1 MSDLLGKLDLT
12 AAGVCLASTI
22 FGVAVGYIWS
32 TRSSG
37 KQCCNTTIKKDCD
50 KVVDVVDMEDLGAK
64 TCYCRCWQSKK
75 FPLCDGAHNAHNAR
89 TGDNLGPLVV
99 KKSE

>member
-1 MSDLLGKLDLT
+1 MVTKYLKSDQKFFRMADLLGKIDPT

-37 KQCCNTTIKKDCD
+37 KQCCNTTIKKECD
-50 KVVDVVDMEDLGAK
+50 KVLVQFFDLK
-64 TCYCRCWQSKK
+64 I
-75 FPLCDGAHNAHNAR
+75 PIN
-89 TGDNLGPLVV
+89 
-99 KKSE
+99 